1 MNQMRVLSM
10 GFGVFCL
17 AIVNLAPAQDQ
28 VGKEQLAAFEKE
40 IKEHPGE
47 ALAIARRA
55 VGILG
60 SDEKK
65 LYSLA
70 AQEQQKI
77 LPSLGLAQLIELA
90 EVLEKKLDD
99 AQGGRRVRTDWLQQ
113 RGLGLSPPEVRQLL
127 GPPQRIAYQLIYRQQ
142 IEQWAYDGSPKIWA
156 VFIYTDNHVQR
167 LQRVLSARLDK

>member
-1 MNQMRVLSM
+1 MVLPA
-10 GFGVFCL
+10 GFVAIISLIGVQ
-17 AIVNLAPAQDQ
+17 AGTDE
-28 VGKEQLAAFEKE
+28 KSDRLAAIEKE

-55 VGILG
+55 VGVLG

-77 LPSLGLAQLIELA
+77 LASLGLGQVTELA

-99 AQGGRRVRTDWLQQ
+99 PQGGRRVRIARLQQ

-142 IEQWAYDGSPKIWA
+142 IEQWAYEGSLKIWA
-156 VFIYTDNHVQR
+156 IFIYTDSHVQR
-167 LQRVLSARLDK
+167 LQKVVSAPLGK